1 MEKNGTVEL
10 KDIYGIMIYV
20 LSNIYDRQKMRE
32 RVDSLL
38 AAKEGVVELK
48 KKHPQR
54 TMAQNR
60 YLHLLLGLFAA
71 ETGMTLEDVKQEVFK
86 KICNRD
92 IFCYKKTIGKSGKA
106 MEIEG
111 VRSSA
116 FIDTADMATA
126 ITRFRNW
133 SSSEVGIY
141 LPAANEH
148 EALLHAEQVIASYG
162 EYL

>member
-1 MEKNGTVEL
+1 MA
-10 KDIYGIMIYV
+10 IYV
-20 LSNIYDRQKMRE
+20 LSNEFDRDKLDA
-32 RVDSLL
+32 RVKDLL

-60 YLHLLLGLFAA
+60 FLHLLLGYFAA
-71 ETGMTLEDVKQEVFK
+71 EVGLTLEEVKQEVFK
-86 KICNRD
+86 KLVNRD
-92 IFCYKKTIGKSGKA
+92 IFCYKKTIGKGSKA
-106 MEIEG
+106 VEVEG

-116 FIDTADMATA
+116 FVTTEELSMA
-126 ITRFRNW
+126 ITRFRNF
-133 SSSEVGIY
+133 SASEVGLY
-141 LPAANEH
+141 LPSANEH